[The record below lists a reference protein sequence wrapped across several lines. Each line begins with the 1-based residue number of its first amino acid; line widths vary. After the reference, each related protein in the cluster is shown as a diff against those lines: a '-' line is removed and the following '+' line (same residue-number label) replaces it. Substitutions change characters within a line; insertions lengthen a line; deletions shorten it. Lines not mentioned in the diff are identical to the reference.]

1 MRARTAGLDASSA
14 PGTREADA
22 TPHVFRLARSARGH
36 HHTQEAGIVETFA
49 STHGRQVSH
58 LISISIS
65 YAWESEEH
73 KAWVARLAS
82 ALRRVGLKVKLD
94 QSDLRPG
101 SDLTAYMESAI
112 RDSDYVLLICTPDFA
127 GRADRRL
134 GGVGYEQAVVTGEM
148 HSGVAGDG
156 KFIPILRGDPQ
167 ASVPSFLRNRV
178 WADFREDSD
187 FDRALNRLLSALH
200 HSTVEPV
207 VTSEADDTATDL
219 DEDLQVYQD
228 ASDFARS
235 RSGLAM
241 TKALAAEFA
250 ESCKEAWSIGE
261 FRMFVR
267 VFTFA
272 NCPMKLARSDAHVFA
287 LDWMERDE
295 YKNFDVYQ
303 DAFEFA
309 VSREG
314 MGCRVSEARSFAEEF
329 DENPGL
335 GYLDRFKQA
344 FSVAR
349 GTGKSRSEA
358 EDFAHSEL

>member
-1 MRARTAGLDASSA
+1 M
-14 PGTREADA
+14 
-22 TPHVFRLARSARGH
+22 
-36 HHTQEAGIVETFA
+36 
-49 STHGRQVSH
+49 
-58 LISISIS
+58 ISVSIS
-65 YAWESEEH
+65 YSWESQEH

-82 ALRRVGLKVKLD
+82 ALRTVGLKVKLD

-112 RDSDYVLLICTPDFA
+112 RESDYVLLICTPDFA
-127 GRADRRL
+127 GRADGRL

-148 HSGVAGDG
+148 LSGVSKDG

-178 WADFREDSD
+178 WADFREDAD
-187 FDRALNRLLSALH
+187 FDRALKELLSALH
-200 HSTVEPV
+200 HNTVEPV
-207 VTSEADDTATDL
+207 VKSEADDSATDL
-219 DEDLQVYQD
+219 DEDLQVYQE
-228 ASDFARS
+228 AGDFARS

-241 TKALAAEFA
+241 RKALAADFA
-250 ESCKEAWSIGE
+250 ESCKEDWSLGA

-272 NCPMKLARSDAHVFA
+272 NSSMKLARSDAQVFA
-287 LDWMERDE
+287 LDWMERDDYE
-295 YKNFDVYQ
+295 DFDVYQ

-314 MGCRVSEARSFAEEF
+314 MGCRVSEARSFAQGF
-329 DENPGL
+329 DEDPGL
-335 GYLDRFKQA
+335 GYFDRFEQA

-349 GTGKSRSEA
+349 GTGKSRSDA
-358 EDFAHSEL
+358 EDFAYSQL